1 MGYYNNNGR
10 YNNYGGGRN
19 NGGYRDNGY
28 NRGYRDD
35 YRDNRRDDFRD
46 DRRDYQP
53 QNSGKF
59 DIGDVCT
66 VIGTDIKCKVI
77 RIGREQYECR
87 IFPQLNTEWFY
98 ENELELVADSVT
110 NN

>member
-98 ENELELVADSVT
+98 ENELELAADSVT
-110 NN
+110 SN

>member
-10 YNNYGGGRN
+10 YNNYGGGRS

-35 YRDNRRDDFRD
+35 YRDDRRDDFRD
-46 DRRDYQP
+46 NRRDYQP

-98 ENELELVADSVT
+98 ENELELAADSVT

>member
-35 YRDNRRDDFRD
+35 YRDDRRDDFRD
-46 DRRDYQP
+46 NRRDYQP

-59 DIGDVCT
+59 DIGDICT

-98 ENELELVADSVT
+98 ENELELAADSVT